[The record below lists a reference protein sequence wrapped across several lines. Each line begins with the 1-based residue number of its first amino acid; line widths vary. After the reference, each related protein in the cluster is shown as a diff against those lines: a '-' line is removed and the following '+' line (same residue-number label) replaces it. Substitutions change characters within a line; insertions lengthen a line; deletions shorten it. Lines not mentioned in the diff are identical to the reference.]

1 MKKSRP
7 PRFSSRIEPQKKGFF
22 ARLFRSVHNSR
33 ASFAV
38 YCVMVAF
45 AVLVIIYSMIQ
56 RNWSGIFNMALM
68 LIMLLI
74 PAFLETTLHVEISAW
89 LEIIAMVFVFCAQF
103 LGEERDF
110 YARFPV
116 WDSILHGFSG
126 FMFAAFG
133 LAIVDLL
140 SANKKMKGRPSP
152 LFFAVAAFGFS
163 VLIGVFWE
171 MTEYS
176 LDMILHTDMQK
187 DRIVQA
193 IATGKLNPDGQTPV
207 VVNNI
212 VRTVIETADGQT
224 YEIPGY
230 IDVGLHDTMKDLI
243 VDSIGALIFS
253 IIGFFYERQ
262 HLFSHLAEVFIPT
275 VPGEGSAVGDSLPDT
290 GVSKSDSPD
299 QTP

>member
-1 MKKSRP
+1 MKKSRQ
-7 PRFSSRIEPQKKGFF
+7 PRFSGEMESEKKGFF

-45 AVLVIIYSMIQ
+45 AVLVIVYSVIQ
-56 RNWSGIFNMALM
+56 RNWSGIFNMVLM
-68 LIMLLI
+68 LILLLI
-74 PAFLETTLHVEISAW
+74 PAFLETTLHVEISAG

-152 LFFAVAAFGFS
+152 LFFAVAAFGFAI
-163 VLIGVFWE
+163 LIGVFWE

-187 DRIVQA
+187 DRIVQT
-193 IATGKLNPDGQTPV
+193 IATGKLSPDGQTPV
-207 VVNNI
+207 VVNDI

-230 IDVGLHDTMKDLI
+230 IDVGIHDTMKDLI

-262 HLFSHLAEVFIPT
+262 HLFSHLAEVFIPA
-275 VPGEGSAVGDSLPDT
+275 VPGDAPAAPVSEAEN
-290 GVSKSDSPD
+290 SKSEPTD
-299 QTP
+299 QSS